1 MAALVAQ
8 FGEGDALHAL
18 HEGEFAAM
26 MEVVGDDVPDNPL
39 TYEPGVRMTTGI
51 SRVVRFW

>member
-8 FGEGDALHAL
+8 LGESNAL

-26 MEVVGDDVPDNPL
+26 MEVVGDDVPGNPL

-51 SRVVRFW
+51 SRVVPFW